1 MFFLLRWNL
10 LICELFRRSETDEE
24 KLLREEIDYLKSLT
38 KETEGDLNGEVTK
51 LSSEEL
57 SRLYEEIARKEKDLE
72 LLAHQLDDK
81 VRFGQKTAASIR
93 PGSGAG
99 RSDTSSTRPPSR
111 SGMSE
116 GSRSIESVDRP
127 RSRGGTGDAWVKP
140 MDDRRAF
147 QGGRD
152 RGFFDGRNGDRS
164 SSRERW

>member
-1 MFFLLRWNL
+1 MF
-10 LICELFRRSETDEE
+10 CRSETNEE
-24 KLLREEIDYLKSLT
+24 KLLREEIDYLKLLT
-38 KETEGDLNGEVTK
+38 KETEGDLNGELTK

-57 SRLYEEIARKEKDLE
+57 SRLCEEISRKEKDLE

-81 VRFGQKTAASIR
+81 VRFGQKTTASIR

-127 RSRGGTGDAWVKP
+127 QSRGGTGDAWIKP

-152 RGFFDGRNGDRS
+152 RGFFDGRNGDRYALYS
-164 SSRERW
+164 IY